1 MLSTRFCF
9 FAHEKGKRLRFPFP
23 VICIDS
29 ELLFIIYPHSG
40 TLTQFLIR
48 IPAAQPLPVCG
59 NRYYS
64 AKNIACSDVF

>member
-48 IPAAQPLPVCG
+48 IPAATERVWAWAQ
-59 NRYYS
+59 
-64 AKNIACSDVF
+64 ATAQA